1 MLEKYKGK
9 GHYKLFWN
17 TGIGNQRINYFDYKL
32 L

>member
-9 GHYKLFWN
+9 GHYKLFLD
-17 TGIGNQRINYFDYKL
+17 ISFDNQWFVSFDYKL